1 MIRKVKSRCE
11 HLFKYVFADEFPS
24 WKFPINRYYNANEF
38 VTKNKWEEQLGTV
51 VNVYCKTCS
60 PPNFLRDSQSTDV
73 AKDNDIRR
81 VVVTLKSQKSAKRQ
95 IHSEALHVCVH
106 LRDLLVPHNVFGSLL
121 ANCRSHMLSTVQ
133 DIWAWIT
140 RARSREH
147 APTTYSR
154 WFLWIYSHH
163 YPINIITL
171 SNIGWLRISEKIRRR
186 RCLAIDVHDCS

>member
-1 MIRKVKSRCE
+1 MKRKVKSRCE

-73 AKDNDIRR
+73 AKGNDIRR

-95 IHSEALHVCVH
+95 IHSEALHVCVTFVTFWFH
-106 LRDLLVPHNVFGSLL
+106 IMFLAPSWLTAVATCYQQSRTFERESLVRGHENMHPRYIL
-121 ANCRSHMLSTVQ
+121 ADFCEFTVTT
-133 DIWAWIT
+133 T
-140 RARSREH
+140 R
-147 APTTYSR
+147 
-154 WFLWIYSHH
+154 
-163 YPINIITL
+163 
-171 SNIGWLRISEKIRRR
+171 
-186 RCLAIDVHDCS
+186 